1 MSVPPFRPR
10 AISQSVRAIASSLLL
25 ALPLSV
31 VPAVTQ
37 AQSEQAAVAVRR
49 YAIPAGD
56 LNEVLTRFASEAKVS
71 VAAAPELVKG
81 RRSPGLS
88 GEFTVSEALAKLLV
102 GTGLQAMTQG
112 TASFTLQPIPAGES
126 SSVTLAAVKVNAA
139 GMTDGSAAVGYR
151 SETVSGVGPWQGRS
165 LQDTPYSLNVFSEE
179 LMENLQASSPDQV
192 YRINPTTQLVRPQHE
207 NNQPRIM
214 MRGFFVQKSFR
225 DGVPDDQYSH
235 TTTVEDAARIEI
247 LNGLSGFLYGAN
259 NVGGVANYV
268 TKRSTEERLN
278 QVTLSSPGNESWYA
292 HGDFGG
298 KFDDN
303 GRYGYRVNLVE
314 QGGDTAIE
322 HQEIE
327 KTFYSVAFDGYL
339 LESLWVQVHGMEY
352 TYDVN
357 GSQTYW
363 YFANGVSRP
372 AASTIDNDIS
382 WGQPWTN
389 RWYDYNRYGANL
401 KWEISDQFGIRAAY
415 IDNQGERGS
424 ESTSNTLTAA
434 GTYNQAITGVYGPGV
449 DTVLSKQRDTGAA
462 VYADLAFAT
471 GELEHKLTTGYQYSD
486 SQQYRMNGASAR
498 TINLTGLPMSSPT
511 VIPRPTNVAPVNRGE
526 LNQTSHSQYRNVVIG
541 DDVTFND
548 QWSALL
554 GAAYT
559 TIIDKAGNGY
569 DESDITPSISVLY
582 KPVQSLTTYVSY
594 IEALESGA
602 TAADLYNG
610 SPVSNAGEVFQ
621 PLISEQIEIGAKTEL
636 GGVALNAALFRIEK
650 GLQYYDVSNP
660 ASPRFVQDG
669 KQVHQ
674 GVELTA
680 TGMLTE
686 NLSILGGFTWLDAQ
700 VEEQKQD
707 PRLEGN
713 EPADVAEQL
722 FKVRAEYTLPQLR
735 NLSLSAAAIY
745 NGSSYGDV
753 LNTDEVPAYT
763 LYDVGARYELD
774 VVGKLTTLR
783 LDLQNLTNKH
793 YWNGFNGTRIGDPRT
808 LLLSATVAF

>member
-1 MSVPPFRPR
+1 MFVPPFRPR
-10 AISQSVRAIASSLLL
+10 AIPPAVRAIASSLLL
-25 ALPLSV
+25 VLPLSV
-31 VPAVTQ
+31 VPDVAS
-37 AQSEQAAVAVRR
+37 AQSGQAAVSIRS
-49 YAIPAGD
+49 YSIPAGD
-56 LNEVLTRFASEAKVS
+56 LNETLARFASEAQVS
-71 VAAAPELVKG
+71 IAAAPELLKG
-81 RRSPGLS
+81 RRSPGLD
-88 GEFTVSEALAKLLV
+88 GEFTVGDALARLLA

-112 TASFTLQPIPAGES
+112 AASFTLQPIPTGES
-126 SSVTLAAVKVNAA
+126 SSVTLAPVKVSAA
-139 GMTDGSAAVGYR
+139 GMADGSAAVGYR
-151 SETVSGVGPWQGRS
+151 SEKVSQVGPWQGRS
-165 LQDTPYSLNVFSEE
+165 LQNTPYSLNVFSEE
-179 LMENLQASSPDQV
+179 LVENLQASSPDQI

-214 MRGFFVQKSFR
+214 MRGFSVQKSFR

-235 TTTVEDAARIEI
+235 TTTIEDAARIEI

-268 TKRSTEERLN
+268 TKRSTEERFN
-278 QVTLSSPGNESWYA
+278 QLTLSNPGNESWYV

-298 KFDDN
+298 KFDDE
-303 GRYGYRVNLVE
+303 GRLGYRINLVE

-322 HQEIE
+322 RQEIE
-327 KTFYSVAFDGYL
+327 KTFYSVALDGYL
-339 LESLWVQVHGMEY
+339 FENFWVQVHGMEY

-401 KWEISDQFGIRAAY
+401 KWEISDRLGIRAAY
-415 IDNQGERGS
+415 IDNQGARGS
-424 ESTSNTLTAA
+424 ESTTNTLTAA
-434 GTYNQAITGVYGPGV
+434 GTYNQAISGVYASGV
-449 DTVLSKQRDTGAA
+449 DTVLSEQRDTGAA
-462 VYADLAFAT
+462 VYADLAFDT
-471 GELEHKLTTGYQYSD
+471 GSFQHKLTTGFQYSD
-486 SQQYRMNGASAR
+486 SQQYRMDGANAT
-498 TINLTGLPMSSPT
+498 TINLTGLPLSSPT
-511 VIPRPTNVAPVNRGE
+511 VIPRPTNVLPVNRGE
-526 LNQTSHSQYRNVVIG
+526 LRQTSHSQYRNLVIG
-541 DDVTFND
+541 DDITFND

-559 TIIDKAGNGY
+559 TIIDKIGTGY
-569 DESDITPSISVLY
+569 DESAITPSMSVLY
-582 KPVQSLTTYVSY
+582 KPGENITTYVSY
-594 IEALESGA
+594 IEALETGA

-610 SPVSNAGEVFQ
+610 VAVANRGEVFE
-621 PLISEQIEIGAKTEL
+621 PLTSEQIEIGAKTEL
-636 GGVALNAALFRIEK
+636 GGVALNAALFRIVK

-680 TGMLTE
+680 TGTLTE
-686 NLSILGGFTWLDAQ
+686 NLSILGGLTWLDAQ
-700 VEEQKQD
+700 VEEQKQN
-707 PRLEGN
+707 PALEGN

-763 LYDVGARYELD
+763 LFDVGARYQFD
-774 VVGKLTTLR
+774 VAGALTTLR
-783 LDLQNLTNKH
+783 LDLHNLTNKH

-808 LLLSATVAF
+808 LLLSATVQF